1 MGLAHIHDTIIE
13 HASNVSP
20 DPFASLPCGPARHVG
35 GAHRRDDRRGR
46 AAGEGPATGRGARPT
61 TPARI
66 VELSIGVGARPVE
79 VHVGGCYAARK
90 CHRDITRE
98 QALAA
103 LVAFERRRAGPLA
116 RSHNLTSQRA
126 ARAAA
131 PYLGAAALAMLPL
144 RTG

>member
-1 MGLAHIHDTIIE
+1 M
-13 HASNVSP
+13 
-20 DPFASLPCGPARHVG
+20 
-35 GAHRRDDRRGR
+35 
-46 AAGEGPATGRGARPT
+46 
-61 TPARI
+61 

-116 RSHNLTSQRA
+116 RSHNLPHREQRGPLPHTSGQRPSPCC
-126 ARAAA
+126 R
-131 PYLGAAALAMLPL
+131 
-144 RTG
+144 

>member
-1 MGLAHIHDTIIE
+1 M
-13 HASNVSP
+13 
-20 DPFASLPCGPARHVG
+20 G

-46 AAGEGPATGRGARPT
+46 ATGEGAATGRGARPT

-103 LVAFERRRAGPLA
+103 FEHRRAGPLA
-116 RSHNLTSQRA
+116 RSHNLTSQTA

>member
-1 MGLAHIHDTIIE
+1 MERIDETIAAVE
-13 HASNVSP
+13 Q
-20 DPFASLPCGPARHVG
+20 REK
-35 GAHRRDDRRGR
+35 DRQP
-46 AAGEGPATGRGARPT
+46 GEGR
-61 TPARI
+61 
-66 VELSIGVGARPVE
+66 
-79 VHVGGCYAARK
+79 YAARK